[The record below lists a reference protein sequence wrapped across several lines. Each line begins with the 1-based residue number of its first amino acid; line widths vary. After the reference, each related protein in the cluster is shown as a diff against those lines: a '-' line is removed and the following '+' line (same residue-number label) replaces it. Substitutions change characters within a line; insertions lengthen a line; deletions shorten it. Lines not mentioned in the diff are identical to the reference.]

1 MNYKIKNTTPAYR
14 SLAAYRYGGIKKKF
28 NTGGMYGD
36 NTVSSAGQMGNTA
49 SLVFQESDPAVLQA
63 KIDAMNAEKER
74 LNVAQGTAVE
84 EVKQMESDGEQAV
97 IDAATEES
105 KLESGAKTVKGIAE
119 TVKGAAGLDGS
130 TVIGDMMGKQAPL
143 SLGADPMG
151 IRSGSK
157 LLGNKPLSLSTPS
170 SGLSLSS
177 GTGVG
182 KGLSLQSTQLGAG
195 TLGSS
200 TIGGGSSI
208 LNTPTSQL
216 LNTSSSGIGSGI
228 GGTSNFLGNTTKFN
242 PALMSDKPLSLS
254 SDLMNNTK
262 NTLLQK
268 GLEETTKKAGTG
280 LMSTT
285 GVGAAGVG
293 SGAGKFLTSGAGIG
307 TVASLAGMGVSALSD
322 DGDATKLNFGEGTG
336 AVLSGVGTGIGAAA
350 LAGTVMGS
358 AVPVVGNI
366 IGAAAGAIYG
376 LGKALVGRNKARKA
390 KREYERKI
398 KEKKDNYNK
407 ELVGKMATATS
418 QVRAA
423 EIKQKT
429 YSGYDLGSNVT
440 YRMGG
445 QMKPLMKYGN

>member
-14 SLAAYRYGGIKKKF
+14 SLAAYRYGGIKKKKKYP
-28 NTGGMYGD
+28 NGGMYGD

-63 KIDAMNAEKER
+63 KIDAMNTEKER
-74 LNVAQGTAVE
+74 LNLAQGTAAE
-84 EVKQMESDGEQAV
+84 EVKQMESEGEQSV
-97 IDAATEES
+97 TDAATEKT
-105 KLESGAKTVKGIAE
+105 KLESGVE
-119 TVKGAAGLDGS
+119 TVQGIGETVTSAIGEEGMDAIKDKASGLFGAKEVA
-130 TVIGDMMGKQAPL
+130 T
-143 SLGADPMG
+143 ADPLG
-151 IRSGSK
+151 IRAGSK
-157 LLGNKPLSLSTPS
+157 LLSGKPLSLSTPS
-170 SGLSLSS
+170 SGLSLASK
-177 GTGVG
+177 TP
-182 KGLSLQSTQLGAG
+182 GLSLQSTQLGAG
-195 TLGSS
+195 TLGSG
-200 TIGGGSSI
+200 TLGGGSSI

-216 LNTSSSGIGSGI
+216 LNTGSSGI
-228 GGTSNFLGNTTKFN
+228 GGTSNLLGSTNTFN
-242 PALMSDKPLSLS
+242 PALMGDKPLSLS
-254 SDLMNNTK
+254 TDLMNTGKNKLLQTGLQETAK
-262 NTLLQK
+262 NT
-268 GLEETTKKAGTG
+268 GTG

-293 SGAGKFLTSGAGIG
+293 TGASKFLTSGAGIG

-376 LGKALVGRNKARKA
+376 LGSALVGRNKARKA

-398 KEKKDNYNK
+398 KEKKDKYNK

-423 EIKQKT
+423 ELKQKT